1 MITPPV
7 DNKKRIGLF
16 GGTFD
21 PVHFGHLRPAVEI
34 AELYD
39 LETLY
44 VMPSHRPAHRGPTGA
59 SSKQRIEMLTMAVE
73 TAPRLVVDAREAL
86 RDEPTYTFDTL
97 SQIKEEQPDVTIIFF
112 LGMDSFAAFDT
123 WQNWEGVLT
132 LANLVVLNRPGA
144 AHSDFSRQLL
154 ERQLSANGAEIVN
167 GGTGV
172 VQSCDVTQLA
182 ISATDV
188 RRRIANHQSVRFLL
202 PDAVSEYIGDN
213 NLYRR

>member
-1 MITPPV
+1 M
-7 DNKKRIGLF
+7 DNDKRIGLF

-34 AELYD
+34 SELYHLD
-39 LETLY
+39 TLF
-44 VMPSHRPAHRGPTGA
+44 VLPSHRPVHRGPTGA
-59 SSKQRIEMLTMAVE
+59 TSKQRIAMLSKAVE
-73 TAPRLVVDAREAL
+73 NVPRLVVDAREAL
-86 RDEPTYTFDTL
+86 RNESTYTFDTL
-97 SQIKEEQPDVTIIFF
+97 SEIREEQPDVTILFF
-112 LGMDSFAAFDT
+112 VGMDSFATFDT
-123 WQNWEGVLT
+123 WQNWEGILE

-144 AHSDFSRQLL
+144 IHSDFSRQLL
-154 ERQLSANGAEIVN
+154 ERQLSVKGAEIVN

-188 RRRIANHQSVRFLL
+188 RRRIASHLSVRFLL
-202 PDAVSEYIGDN
+202 PDAVSEYIDGN

>member
-1 MITPPV
+1 M
-7 DNKKRIGLF
+7 DSNKRIGIF

-34 AELYD
+34 AELYN
-39 LETLY
+39 LKTLF

-59 SSKQRIEMLTMAVE
+59 SSKQRIAMLSLAVGRV
-73 TAPRLVVDAREAL
+73 PRLVVDAREAL
-86 RDEPTYTFDTL
+86 RDESTYTFDTL
-97 SQIKEEQPDVTIIFF
+97 SEIKKEQPDATILFF

-123 WQNWEGVLT
+123 WQNWEGILE

-144 AHSDFSRQLL
+144 VHSNFSLQLL
-154 ERQLSANGAEIVN
+154 DRQLSANGAEILN

-188 RRRIANHQSVRFLL
+188 RRRIANHLSVRFLL
-202 PDAVSEYIGDN
+202 PDAVTEYISEND
-213 NLYRR
+213 LYRR

>member
-1 MITPPV
+1 V
-7 DNKKRIGLF
+7 DSDKRIGLF

-21 PVHFGHLRPAVEI
+21 PVHFGHLRTAVEI
-34 AELYD
+34 AELYN
-39 LETLY
+39 LETLF

-59 SSKQRIEMLTMAVE
+59 SSKQRIAMLSMA
-73 TAPRLVVDAREAL
+73 TADAPRLVVDAREAL

-97 SQIKEEQPDVTIIFF
+97 LEIKEEQPDATILFF

-123 WQNWEGVLT
+123 WQNWEGILE

-144 AHSDFSRQLL
+144 THSDFSRQLL
-154 ERQLSANGAEIVN
+154 ERQLSANGAELVS

-188 RRRIANHQSVRFLL
+188 RRRIAGHLSVRFLL
-202 PDAVSEYIGDN
+202 PDAVSEYIDDN

>member
-1 MITPPV
+1 V
-7 DNKKRIGLF
+7 DSDKRVGLF

-34 AELYD
+34 AELYN
-39 LETLY
+39 LESLF

-59 SSKQRIEMLTMAVE
+59 SSKQRIAMLSMAVE
-73 TAPRLVVDAREAL
+73 GAPRLVVDAREAL
-86 RDEPTYTFDTL
+86 RDEPTYTFHTL
-97 SQIKEEQPDVTIIFF
+97 SEIKEEQPDATILFF

-123 WQNWEGVLT
+123 WQNWEGILE

-144 AHSDFSRQLL
+144 THSDFSRQLF
-154 ERQLSANGAEIVN
+154 ERQLSANGSELVS

-172 VQSCDVTQLA
+172 VQSCGVTQLS

-188 RRRIANHQSVRFLL
+188 RRRIAGHLSVRFLL

>member
-1 MITPPV
+1 MGSV
-7 DNKKRIGLF
+7 KRIGLF

-34 AELYD
+34 AERYD
-39 LETLY
+39 LETLF

-59 SSKQRIEMLTMAVE
+59 SSEQRIAMLSMAVQD
-73 TAPRLVVDAREAL
+73 APRLVVDAREAL

-97 SQIKEEQPDVTIIFF
+97 SEIRQEQPDVTILFF
-112 LGMDSFAAFDT
+112 LGMDTFATFDT
-123 WQNWEGVLT
+123 WHNWEGILE

-144 AHSDFSRQLL
+144 THSDFSRQLL

-167 GGTGV
+167 GRTGV

-188 RRRIANHQSVRFLL
+188 RRRIASDLSVRFLL